1 MTKKKKAPKTKAA
14 PKSKRTRASQTQTQ
28 VKHKGTQTLLMIT
41 PKEKAPDLLRRA
53 ERVERMDL
61 MGTLQRRK
69 KQPNDVNKAALKAD
83 LEKALNKAVTPLCKR
98 HGCILEIGCYRRVA
112 TCPTDGGA
120 SSNSGGGLPHREPHL
135 EPHPEPSGSSASD

>member
-1 MTKKKKAPKTKAA
+1 MKATTKKKSAPKAKAA
-14 PKSKRTRASQTQTQ
+14 PKTKRTRASQTQTQ
-28 VKHKGTQTLLMIT
+28 VKHKGTQTLVMIT

-53 ERVERMDL
+53 ERVE
-61 MGTLQRRK
+61 RK

-120 SSNSGGGLPHREPHL
+120 SSNSGGGLPHP
-135 EPHPEPSGSSASD
+135 EPHPEPSGSSASE